1 MPIPEKVKERRK
13 ELVEKVCEAMEKGTA
28 PWQKPWKDSFPV
40 NAASGRRYNGVNFFH
55 LAISGMMIDGG
66 KDPRWCTFEQA
77 QEKGWRI
84 KKGSKGTHIEFWKL
98 TPTPETDREG
108 KLVLDENGKIQM
120 KEVPLVRN
128 YVVFHASQIDGI
140 EPYIPMKLDVERCYE
155 KAERILGESG
165 AEIRYG
171 GNRAFYNPDSDYIQT
186 PERERFLSQ
195 EAYYATTLHELG
207 HWTGHTSRL
216 NRPLSTDH
224 NSKEYAKEELIAEMT
239 SVFVSAETGIP
250 QTEKHFQGQADY
262 IQSWMK
268 ILKEDP
274 NALFRA
280 AAAANKASEEIL
292 KHERVREREQEK
304 NQTVQKDGEP
314 QQTLS
319 EEDVRD
325 LKLIEGN
332 PKIYL
337 NPREDGQQYK
347 GKVLHVDLE
356 KGFCVQQSGKQTLL
370 VHRLEKLQ
378 RTPSVGENVKVTY
391 PREEGIKATI
401 DEQHVRKRTRAR

>member
-1 MPIPEKVKERRK
+1 
-13 ELVEKVCEAMEKGTA
+13 
-28 PWQKPWKDSFPV
+28 
-40 NAASGRRYNGVNFFH
+40 
-55 LAISGMMIDGG
+55 
-66 KDPRWCTFEQA
+66 
-77 QEKGWRI
+77 
-84 KKGSKGTHIEFWKL
+84 
-98 TPTPETDREG
+98 
-108 KLVLDENGKIQM
+108 
-120 KEVPLVRN
+120 
-128 YVVFHASQIDGI
+128 
-140 EPYIPMKLDVERCYE
+140 
-155 KAERILGESG
+155 
-165 AEIRYG
+165 
-171 GNRAFYNPDSDYIQT
+171 
-186 PERERFLSQ
+186 
-195 EAYYATTLHELG
+195 
-207 HWTGHTSRL
+207 
-216 NRPLSTDH
+216 
-224 NSKEYAKEELIAEMT
+224 MT

-268 ILKEDP
+268 MLKEDP

-304 NQTVQKDGEP
+304 NQTVQKNGEP